1 MDIPLSGSAQGT
13 WRLEASPGGQGNLFG
28 LFGKKAVLPISGQLP
43 GAAQIMWKDRLAGK
57 PGDLLD
63 IVHLMGRHATE
74 AEAREAGYAFRESQA
89 EAGRET
95 QAHRVTGQERRDFN
109 AAAEPWAEALCQH
122 YFPLGVKQD
131 GHWRTRIIHR
141 GKTYLMTVELSG
153 AARGRWKLDETS
165 KTGGLLLGLIGM
177 QTMPARPIQLF
188 GHGQEMWKDKLAGK
202 PGDLL
207 DIVHIKEH
215 CSTTAQA
222 MEAGR
227 AFIKRQVK
235 EQAEAERVAQ
245 ARRES
250 QAQRE
255 AQAPHMTFKERRDFF
270 AAAEPWAEALC
281 RRYLPR
287 GVKRDGQ
294 WHVRINIDHEN
305 EYPMRLSLSG
315 VAQGLW
321 RLEGA
326 SGQDKLFGVARSRI
340 EAKRTLLERD
350 EHFPDML
357 ARSRPHYVDSRGP
370 GQEMWRDKLAG
381 KPGNLLDIIQAVECA
396 SKGRY
401 VTEAEALA
409 AGRAFIETQAEARHD
424 LNAELA
430 RHAEV
435 LCRRYFPKGVK
446 RDGQWR
452 VKRTVLDASD
462 CSVSIQLSG
471 AERGAWK
478 NETTGEQSNQLFD
491 LVYRTGK
498 HATITETMDAGRALI
513 ESQAEA
519 ERVADMQREAQAQ
532 REEAHRQRKA
542 QREAR
547 RIAKAHRAAQAQLR
561 KEWKAHHALAP
572 PAGDT
577 RFDSLDYR
585 ALIRR
590 TRDLAQEHANLQV
603 PSPPTFHADLQ
614 QRIAEDQAHETACR
628 PLRRHVDAVHAHTG
642 KREQLQRQER
652 FHSPPV
658 FNDQYPKWRRE
669 ANKLIAAG
677 QKLLKTPDPAQL
689 AETTW
694 LGKVQK
700 ATTTLEKTVHGD
712 SHYFKGRIKSA
723 NADLVRHAEA
733 VCRRYLPQG
742 VKQDGQ
748 WRARIDQGGHT
759 DLVSVQLSGSARG
772 TWKNETTG
780 EQSNQL
786 LDLVYRTGKYKT
798 VRETLDA
805 AHALDRELSPKIQ
818 HKISRGY
825 SMGL

>member
-1 MDIPLSGSAQGT
+1 
-13 WRLEASPGGQGNLFG
+13 
-28 LFGKKAVLPISGQLP
+28 
-43 GAAQIMWKDRLAGK
+43 
-57 PGDLLD
+57 
-63 IVHLMGRHATE
+63 
-74 AEAREAGYAFRESQA
+74 
-89 EAGRET
+89 
-95 QAHRVTGQERRDFN
+95 
-109 AAAEPWAEALCQH
+109 
-122 YFPLGVKQD
+122 
-131 GHWRTRIIHR
+131 
-141 GKTYLMTVELSG
+141 
-153 AARGRWKLDETS
+153 
-165 KTGGLLLGLIGM
+165 
-177 QTMPARPIQLF
+177 
-188 GHGQEMWKDKLAGK
+188 
-202 PGDLL
+202 
-207 DIVHIKEH
+207 
-215 CSTTAQA
+215 
-222 MEAGR
+222 
-227 AFIKRQVK
+227 
-235 EQAEAERVAQ
+235 
-245 ARRES
+245 
-250 QAQRE
+250 
-255 AQAPHMTFKERRDFF
+255 
-270 AAAEPWAEALC
+270 
-281 RRYLPR
+281 
-287 GVKRDGQ
+287 
-294 WHVRINIDHEN
+294 
-305 EYPMRLSLSG
+305 
-315 VAQGLW
+315 
-321 RLEGA
+321 
-326 SGQDKLFGVARSRI
+326 
-340 EAKRTLLERD
+340 
-350 EHFPDML
+350 
-357 ARSRPHYVDSRGP
+357 
-370 GQEMWRDKLAG
+370 MWRDKLAG

-396 SKGRY
+396 SKGQY
-401 VTEAEALA
+401 VTKAEALA
-409 AGRAFIETQAEARHD
+409 AGRAFIETQAEARRD
-424 LNAELA
+424 LNADLA

-471 AERGAWK
+471 AERGRWK
-478 NETTGEQSNQLFD
+478 NETTGEHRGQLFD

-590 TRDLAQEHANLQV
+590 TRDLAQEHAKLQV
-603 PSPPTFHADLQ
+603 PSPPTFHTDLQ

-658 FNDQYPKWRRE
+658 FNDQYPKWQRK

-677 QKLLKTPDPAQL
+677 QKLLKTSDPAQL

-805 AHALDRELSPKIQ
+805 AHALDRELSHKIQ

>member
-1 MDIPLSGSAQGT
+1 
-13 WRLEASPGGQGNLFG
+13 
-28 LFGKKAVLPISGQLP
+28 
-43 GAAQIMWKDRLAGK
+43 
-57 PGDLLD
+57 
-63 IVHLMGRHATE
+63 
-74 AEAREAGYAFRESQA
+74 
-89 EAGRET
+89 
-95 QAHRVTGQERRDFN
+95 
-109 AAAEPWAEALCQH
+109 
-122 YFPLGVKQD
+122 
-131 GHWRTRIIHR
+131 
-141 GKTYLMTVELSG
+141 
-153 AARGRWKLDETS
+153 
-165 KTGGLLLGLIGM
+165 
-177 QTMPARPIQLF
+177 
-188 GHGQEMWKDKLAGK
+188 
-202 PGDLL
+202 
-207 DIVHIKEH
+207 
-215 CSTTAQA
+215 
-222 MEAGR
+222 
-227 AFIKRQVK
+227 
-235 EQAEAERVAQ
+235 
-245 ARRES
+245 
-250 QAQRE
+250 
-255 AQAPHMTFKERRDFF
+255 MTFKERRDFF

-281 RRYLPR
+281 RRYLPC

-357 ARSRPHYVDSRGP
+357 ARNRPHYVDSRGP

-409 AGRAFIETQAEARHD
+409 AGRAFIETQAEARRD

-471 AERGAWK
+471 AERGRWK
-478 NETTGEQSNQLFD
+478 NETTGEQCNQLLD
-491 LVYRTGK
+491 LVYRTGR

-542 QREAR
+542 HREAR

-603 PSPPTFHADLQ
+603 PSPPTFHTDLQ

-642 KREQLQRQER
+642 KRGQLQRQER

-658 FNDQYPKWRRE
+658 FNDQYPKWRRK

-677 QKLLKTPDPAQL
+677 RKLLKTSDPAQL

-694 LGKVQK
+694 LSKVQK
-700 ATTTLEKTVHGD
+700 ATTTLEKTVHDD

-759 DLVSVQLSGSARG
+759 DLVSVQLSGAARG
-772 TWKNETTG
+772 AWKNETTG

-805 AHALDRELSPKIQ
+805 AHALDRELSHKIQ